1 MLEQAKKVQSWKD
14 RQARYKNMTY
24 EQILEEIRLENK
36 QEEKNY
42 QEAEDYDARRARDQE
57 RKEKAELDMEEDH
70 TEQISAKYVH

>member
-1 MLEQAKKVQSWKD
+1 
-14 RQARYKNMTY
+14 MTY